1 MSRACRPARRESSV
15 VSKKSILLTAWLI
28 LPLAVVVFLC
38 VWIARSLQHG
48 AIGAPAPRGQGA
60 GQTGGA
66 NALGELLAGR
76 RADGTSRETVEAQ
89 LWEIAVED
97 RAGAGTADQPLYL
110 TSTLTAWDPT
120 HPGAIMTPGET
131 GVWYWRGEIPGG
143 GEAFEFTIT
152 RGSAATLESDS
163 SSPMS
168 PRARRTLPT
177 DVAPDADGVRR
188 ERVVVE
194 AFIDRPAR

>member
-1 MSRACRPARRESSV
+1 M

-76 RADGTSRETVEAQ
+76 RADGTSRETIEAQ

-97 RAGAGTADQPLYL
+97 RGAAGTPEQPLFL
-110 TSTLTAWDPT
+110 TSTLTQWDPA
-120 HPGAIMTPGET
+120 HPGAIMTQGES
-131 GVWYWRGEIPGG
+131 GVWYWRGEIPAG

-152 RGSAATLESDS
+152 RGSAATLESD
-163 SSPMS
+163 PANPTS

-177 DVAPDADGVRR
+177 GVAPDADGVRR
-188 ERVVVE
+188 ARVVVDS
-194 AFIDRPAR
+194 FVDRPANSGAN

>member
-1 MSRACRPARRESSV
+1 MARREGSV
-15 VSKKSILLTAWLI
+15 VSKKSIFLTAWLI

-38 VWIARSLQHG
+38 VWIARSLQNG

-76 RADGTSRETVEAQ
+76 RADGTSREQSEVQ

-97 RAGAGTADQPLYL
+97 RSAVGTAEQPLFL
-110 TSTLTAWDPT
+110 TSTLTQWDPA
-120 HPGAIMTPGET
+120 HPGAVMTPGEP
-131 GVWYWRGEIPGG
+131 GVWYWRSEIPGG

-152 RGSAATLESDS
+152 RGSAATLESDPA
-163 SSPMS
+163 SPAS
-168 PRARRTLPT
+168 PRARRVLPT
-177 DVAPDADGVRR
+177 GVAPDPDGVRR
-188 ERVVVE
+188 ARVVVQSY
-194 AFIDRPAR
+194 IDQPVRSGDR